1 MVSVIIPVY
10 NREKTIKKA
19 IESVLEQT
27 YTDLE
32 VIIVDDCSTDKTI
45 EVVESIADKR
55 IRLVKSPKNGGA
67 CKARNLGIDHANGE
81 LIAFQ
86 DSDDYWHADKLEKSV
101 HFLKEKDADFVFSA
115 LNRKGIRGQEEKNEI
130 VPKYNINKE
139 ENKLLKI
146 LTGNCVSTQTIVAR
160 REIFD
165 KVKFDYKMP
174 RFQDWEFS
182 IQVIEAGFSVYF
194 IKEPLVD
201 CYVQG
206 DSITSDDTK
215 GFYAIDLI
223 EKKYE
228 KYYTRYPEVYG
239 KFCEG
244 VGYFYEMAG
253 KNGSRFYL
261 KAYKSC
267 PSFKNFVRF
276 FLSKIGLFKMWVKI
290 FE

>member
-55 IRLVKSPKNGGA
+55 IRLVKNPKNGGA

-101 HFLKEKDADFVFSA
+101 HFLEEKDADFVFSA

-194 IKEPLVD
+194 IEEPLVD

-253 KNGSRFYL
+253 KNGSCFYL

-276 FLSKIGLFKMWVKI
+276 FLSKIGLFKTWVKI